1 MFTSGYQKNIVG
13 IIVSILKKFLVGED
27 FLIMTRLGVVFRYTY
42 NKIFSLYNI
51 QDRKKNKT

>member
-1 MFTSGYQKNIVG
+1 MFASGHQKNIVG

-42 NKIFSLYNI
+42 RKIFSLYNL
-51 QDRKKNKT
+51 QDREKNET